1 LLNFFKVQ
9 VIDVREIRDPCK
21 VALNYL
27 KGSFLFDVI
36 SVLPYTIIN
45 PWMIFLRNLKFLK
58 YSTYQSYIEDYIV
71 EQLQDY
77 VDKIIIE
84 KVMSIVELIIQL
96 AVIANFFASIWLLIG
111 QYNYYEKDSGWIKYN
126 HEVLKI

>member
-1 LLNFFKVQ
+1 

-21 VALNYL
+21 VALNYF

-84 KVMSIVELIIQL
+84 KVMSIIELIIQL

-111 QYNYYEKDSGWIKYN
+111 
-126 HEVLKI
+126 